1 MTKKCSILRKVVA
14 IAICLAGFTMFSG
27 CGKDDEGEKF
37 LLDGMGFKEAKNVGD
52 PYIFTSLKDGSCL
65 KVFVK
70 ENITDS
76 IFFYDGSKMIGIK
89 YNEDEMPVKIYA
101 PDFYCLFTNY
111 QANSVL
117 VTTYN
122 NQGQMIKE
130 ENMTY
135 EDVPGFESEL
145 MPAKSFA
152 VQQSSPC
159 NYRNQQFYIPCHPR
173 LLNLRGPVFQFAT
186 GVGMRTQI
194 VTNVNVEST
203 WSSENAKTLDDNFKS
218 FADNNK
224 TNGILRYEGG
234 LTWDKPVTPNPPN
247 PPSGQK
253 ACWIMTYTATCAGI
267 SPVSSS
273 QTVCDVTESELKE
286 GIRTAQETVNQSLQG
301 SGCSGNYTYR
311 RQ

>member
-1 MTKKCSILRKVVA
+1 MFKHRFNLRKVVA
-14 IAICLAGFTMFSG
+14 TAICLAGVTMFSG
-27 CGKDDEGEKF
+27 CKKDDKSEKF

-70 ENITDS
+70 EDSADS

-89 YNEDEMPVKIYA
+89 YNADEMPAKIYA

-122 NQGQMIKE
+122 NQGQQIKE

-135 EDVPGFESEL
+135 EDVPGFESEAMEIRSL
-145 MPAKSFA
+145 AA
-152 VQQSSPC
+152 YQSSPC
-159 NYRNQQFYIPCHPR
+159 NNRNQRFFLPCHRR
-173 LLNLRGPVFQFAT
+173 LLYSRGPVFQFAT

-194 VTNVNVEST
+194 ITNVNVGST
-203 WSSENAKTLDDNFKS
+203 WSSENAKTLDDNFND
-218 FADNNK
+218 FANNNK

-253 ACWIMTYTATCAGI
+253 GCWELTYTVTCSGI

-273 QTVCDVTESELKE
+273 ETVCDVTEADIKE
-286 GIRTAQETVNQSLQG
+286 TIRQLEPIVNQSLG
-301 SGCSGNYTYR
+301 TGCSGKYTYR